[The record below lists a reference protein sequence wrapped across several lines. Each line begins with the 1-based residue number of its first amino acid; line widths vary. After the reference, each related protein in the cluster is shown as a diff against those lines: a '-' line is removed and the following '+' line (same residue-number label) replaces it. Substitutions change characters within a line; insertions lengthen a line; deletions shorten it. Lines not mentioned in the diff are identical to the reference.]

1 VDPIIAGLA
10 THGVPGLVIA
20 GLFWWLVL
28 KDRDLKAERD
38 ARIKDAQ
45 AYNQLSL
52 QLQDR
57 VITTVNKLSD
67 LFDELRKKGPY
78 R

>member
-1 VDPIIAGLA
+1 VDPIVSALA
-10 THGVPGLVIA
+10 QHGIPGLVIA
-20 GLFWWLVL
+20 GLFWWLLL
-28 KDRDLKAERD
+28 KDRDLKNERD

-45 AYNQLSL
+45 AYTQLAL

-57 VITTVNKLSD
+57 INATVQKLSD